1 MINFLVTAS
10 AQPKNFAKENVHRI
24 KEIQKAN
31 REKQREAMTTEPVK
45 AVYKPG
51 KFDHVDSKVAQ
62 EVKVWTA
69 LISYLSSSVSKVSSR
84 LWIDWR
90 LQYLFVVWMLALVGQ
105 RLDSAIHWI
114 NLSPVESAIG
124 FPNTYPLDSDLSGR

>member
-1 MINFLVTAS
+1 MINFLLTAS
-10 AQPKNFAKENVHRI
+10 AQSKNFAKENVHRI

-62 EVKVWTA
+62 EVKVWRA
-69 LISYLSSSVSKVSSR
+69 LITIILYHHLRVRSHLDCGLIAGYIISLSSGCLFKHLAKSCSKAEER
-84 LWIDWR
+84 
-90 LQYLFVVWMLALVGQ
+90 
-105 RLDSAIHWI
+105 
-114 NLSPVESAIG
+114 
-124 FPNTYPLDSDLSGR
+124 YPPDKSLPCGECNYY

>member
-1 MINFLVTAS
+1 MSLIYLYFLLTAS

-31 REKQREAMTTEPVK
+31 REKQRETSTSEPVK

-62 EVKVWTA
+62 EVKVWEIIPCEVG
-69 LISYLSSSVSKVSSR
+69 LIY
-84 LWIDWR
+84 
-90 LQYLFVVWMLALVGQ
+90 
-105 RLDSAIHWI
+105 
-114 NLSPVESAIG
+114 
-124 FPNTYPLDSDLSGR
+124 

>member
-1 MINFLVTAS
+1 MINFLLTAS

-62 EVKVWTA
+62 EVKVCRA
-69 LISYLSSSVSKVSSR
+69 LIRISYHHLRVRSHLDCGLIVGYIISLSSGC
-84 LWIDWR
+84 
-90 LQYLFVVWMLALVGQ
+90 LFKHLALVVQ
-105 RLDSAIHWI
+105 RLKSTIHWI
-114 NLSPVESAIG
+114 NLYPVESAIIIS
-124 FPNTYPLDSDLSGR
+124 FPY

>member
-1 MINFLVTAS
+1 MINFLLTAS

-62 EVKVWTA
+62 EVKVWRD
-69 LISYLSSSVSKVSSR
+69 LIIIIYHHLRVTSHCGLIAGYIISLSSGC
-84 LWIDWR
+84 
-90 LQYLFVVWMLALVGQ
+90 LFKHLVLVVQ
-105 RLDSAIHWI
+105 RLDSTIHRI
-114 NLSPVESAIG
+114 NLYPVESAIS
-124 FPNTYPLDSDLSGR
+124 FPY

>member
-1 MINFLVTAS
+1 MLTAS

-31 REKQREAMTTEPVK
+31 REKQRESGSNEPVK

-62 EVKVWTA
+62 EVKVGGIKIYH
-69 LISYLSSSVSKVSSR
+69 LICCR
-84 LWIDWR
+84 T
-90 LQYLFVVWMLALVGQ
+90 VVT
-105 RLDSAIHWI
+105 
-114 NLSPVESAIG
+114 
-124 FPNTYPLDSDLSGR
+124 F

>member
-1 MINFLVTAS
+1 MRNSIIKLVLVFSWYFTAS

-31 REKQREAMTTEPVK
+31 REKQKELSTNEPVK

-62 EVKVWTA
+62 EVKV
-69 LISYLSSSVSKVSSR
+69 
-84 LWIDWR
+84 
-90 LQYLFVVWMLALVGQ
+90 
-105 RLDSAIHWI
+105 
-114 NLSPVESAIG
+114 
-124 FPNTYPLDSDLSGR
+124 

>member
-1 MINFLVTAS
+1 MINFLLTAS
-10 AQPKNFAKENVHRI
+10 AQSKNFAKENVHRI

-62 EVKVWTA
+62 EVKVWRA
-69 LISYLSSSVSKVSSR
+69 LITIILYHHLRVRSHLDCGLIAGYIISLSSGCLFKHLAKSCSKAEER
-84 LWIDWR
+84 
-90 LQYLFVVWMLALVGQ
+90 
-105 RLDSAIHWI
+105 
-114 NLSPVESAIG
+114 
-124 FPNTYPLDSDLSGR
+124 YPPDKSLPCGECN

>member
-1 MINFLVTAS
+1 MINFLLTAS

-62 EVKVWTA
+62 EVKVWRD
-69 LISYLSSSVSKVSSR
+69 LIIIIYHHLRVMSHLDCGLIAGFSISLLSGC
-84 LWIDWR
+84 
-90 LQYLFVVWMLALVGQ
+90 LFKHLALVVQ
-105 RLDSAIHWI
+105 RLDSTIHRI
-114 NLSPVESAIG
+114 NLYPVESAIS
-124 FPNTYPLDSDLSGR
+124 FPY

>member
-1 MINFLVTAS
+1 MINFLLIAS

-31 REKQREAMTTEPVK
+31 REKQREAVTSEPVK

-62 EVKVWTA
+62 EVKVWRA
-69 LISYLSSSVSKVSSR
+69 LIIIISYHHL
-84 LWIDWR
+84 
-90 LQYLFVVWMLALVGQ
+90 
-105 RLDSAIHWI
+105 
-114 NLSPVESAIG
+114 
-124 FPNTYPLDSDLSGR
+124 